1 MAYNPANPYQPLN
14 STNYDHPS
22 DPALN
27 DIHQTL
33 QYDAQGQPVIR
44 TSLSDVDK
52 TSTKRIKTS
61 SKNIVFSNTFQF
73 SKQPDVWE
81 ESLTADATSVNDVN
95 QSSVVMTV
103 SATPGSKVVRQTKS
117 VMHYV
122 PGRSAEFNMVS
133 TNVSVGAG
141 HRARIGVFDE
151 KNGVFFERGVE
162 GDLWVVVRSN
172 VTGTPV
178 DTRVRRTDFNID
190 KLDGTGPSG
199 IVNKLGTIRTLHIEY
214 EWYGAGDVEFAF
226 IINGVKHP
234 LHRFTFSNVINTSW
248 CSTPFNPIRVELE
261 NVSANTPGV
270 LEQYSTSYS
279 LEGEMRSIGIPKITG
294 IPLPGVTVPDVFVF
308 RPVLSL
314 RLKPTQLNAVAFIE
328 EIQGFTTSNTFM
340 VFRLVRNATINA
352 TTWTDHQTNES
363 AVQVNTNATTYSG
376 GTVIAL
382 GVVPLGGV
390 PYILD
395 QGNGIFQIGRNTLGT
410 ASDVYTLLFATATNN
425 ATALGTIRW
434 REVR

>member
-1 MAYNPANPYQPLN
+1 MAMD
-14 STNYDHPS
+14 YDS
-22 DPALN
+22 
-27 DIHQTL
+27 
-33 QYDAQGQPVIR
+33 QGQPILR
-44 TSLSDVDK
+44 TTSTDVDK
-52 TSTKRIKTS
+52 TSTNRLKVST
-61 SKNIVFSNTFQF
+61 KNIVFSNTFQF
-73 SKQPDVWE
+73 SKQPDIWDE
-81 ESLTADATSVNDVN
+81 TLTSGATSVNN
-95 QSSVVMTV
+95 PLQSSVLLTV
-103 SATPGSKVVRQTKS
+103 TSTPGSKVIRQTYN

-133 TNVSVGAG
+133 TNVSVGPG
-141 HRARIGVFDE
+141 HRARAGVFDE

-162 GDLWVVVRSN
+162 GDLWVVVRSS

-199 IVNKLGTIRTLHIEY
+199 IANVLGTIRTLHIEY
-214 EWYGAGDVEFAF
+214 EWYGAGDVEFSF

-261 NVSANTPGV
+261 NISANTSAV

-279 LEGEMRSIGIPKITG
+279 LEGQMRSLGVPKITG
-294 IPLPGVTVPDVFVF
+294 IPLPGVSIPGQFTY
-308 RPVLSL
+308 RPVVSL
-314 RLKPTQLNAVAFIE
+314 RLKSTMLNAVAFIE
-328 EIQGFTTSNTFM
+328 EIQGFTTSNTFLT
-340 VFRLVRNATINA
+340 FRLVRNATINA

-363 AVQVNTNATTYSG
+363 SVEVNTDATTYSG
-376 GTVIAL
+376 GTVVAL
-382 GVVPLGGV
+382 GIIPLNGR

-395 QGNGIFQIGRNTLGT
+395 QENGQFQIGRNTLGT
-410 ASDVYTLLFATATNN
+410 VSDVYTLLFSSATNN

>member
-1 MAYNPANPYQPLN
+1 MPNLNPN
-14 STNYDHPS
+14 STNYFHTYEPNT
-22 DPALN
+22 N
-27 DIHQTL
+27 DLTMAMD
-33 QYDAQGQPVIR
+33 YDVNGQPIIR
-44 TSLSDVDK
+44 TSLTDVDK
-52 TSTKRIKTS
+52 TSSGRLKISNKV
-61 SKNIVFSNTFQF
+61 IVFSNTFQF
-73 SKQPDVWE
+73 SKQPDVWDE
-81 ESLTADATSVNDVN
+81 TVTADASSTNN
-95 QSSVVMTV
+95 PLQSSVKLAV
-103 SATPGSKVVRQTKS
+103 SATPGSKVVRQTKN

-133 TNVSVGAG
+133 TNVSVGPG

-199 IVNKLGTIRTLHIEY
+199 IVNKVGTIRTLHIEY
-214 EWYGAGDVEFAF
+214 EWYGAGDVEFSF

-261 NVSANTPGV
+261 NLSATAPAL

-279 LEGEMRSIGIPKITG
+279 LEGEMRSLGVPKITG
-294 IPLPGVTVPDVFVF
+294 IPLPGVNIPDVLVF
-308 RPVLSL
+308 RPVISL
-314 RLKPTQLNAVAFIE
+314 RLKSTQLNAVAFIE
-328 EIQGFTTSNTFM
+328 EIQGFTTSNSFM

-352 TTWTDHQTNES
+352 TTWTDHQTTES
-363 AVQVNTNATTYSG
+363 AIQVNTDATTFSG
-376 GTVIAL
+376 GTVVAL
-382 GVVPLGGV
+382 GVVPQNGR

-395 QGNGIFQIGRNTLGT
+395 ENNGTFQIGRNTLGT
-410 ASDVYTLLFATATNN
+410 ASDVYTLLFASATNN